1 MAIWS
6 SKSPDSDELTISI
19 KGRFDFSA
27 HQEFRDSYE
36 KAKEDPLVYV
46 VDMKETTYLDSSALG
61 MLLLLRDHAGG
72 DNSNIKIVNCN
83 PDVKKIL
90 TISNFEQLFSIS

>member
-1 MAIWS
+1 MSIWS
-6 SKSPDSDELTISI
+6 KSSTDGRELTISI
-19 KGRFDFSA
+19 QGRFDFSA

-36 KAKEDPLVYV
+36 KQTDEPEEYC
-46 VDMKETTYLDSSALG
+46 VDMKQATYLDSSALG

-72 DNSNIKIVNCN
+72 DDASIRIVNCN

-90 TISNFEQLFSIS
+90 TISNFEQLFTIA